1 MSTRTVAAVLMA
13 CCSLISPADATT
25 PRWALDPA
33 DPGPDLPAEGRSL
46 FDSIAADGV
55 PFPFEALLSKLERQV
70 GCKPMQCVSS
80 VLIPLGRSL
89 QRASAA
95 PDFFA
100 SPRVVVAVTGEGLGS
115 VFAKDRLYL
124 GYQERA
130 NLIEVISYNET
141 AGRFEFQLVRNYRA
155 GGTPEL
161 VYAARAVCTA
171 CHQNHAPIFS
181 RQIWDETNAN
191 PHIAAALAAAHDRAA
206 GARRA
211 SIHGAPVQRRVDTP
225 NAIDDATDRANLFGV
240 TQQIWREACDSACRA
255 RALTAALQYR
265 LSGERGF
272 ESVPPIATG
281 FASRWPG
288 GLAIPNPDIPNRDP
302 LALALA
308 LAPGAPAMV
317 QVDIPGALEPL
328 TPRAPLAIWNASDPT
343 LGGRFVAGIAAQIA
357 EVDIRELDSV
367 LGSRARSAKRRNYS
381 ARCAM
386 NGARY
391 DCAGEVTLRGDAS
404 TIDELT
410 IGGKPLRELR
420 LNNGSVTRGGLRVRT
435 ASGDSIERV
444 TLSASGSGGLAT
456 VTVVEDFAPARAA
469 IAQADW
475 PDAPFSRARMRA
487 ALGLKPHVQCC
498 ATGRLPPARDDIEPA
513 QALVADTEAFVAP
526 CARCHRTPE
535 RTPPNFLTGDRQR
548 VGASLAQC
556 APRIFVR
563 LAMWQTPEAE
573 RAKVPMPPPGA
584 SYQGAPQI
592 QNRPDPAIAAL
603 QARVAAWLQAETG
616 RPPDVAAM
624 LARGYENLRP
634 CLPAGT

>member
-1 MSTRTVAAVLMA
+1 MRAVAAVLMA

-25 PRWALDPA
+25 PRWVLDPA
-33 DPGPDLPAEGRSL
+33 DPGPDLPAAGRSL

-55 PFPFEALLSKLERQV
+55 PFPFEALVGKLERQA
-70 GCKPMQCVSS
+70 GCRPAQCVSS

-89 QRASAA
+89 QRAAAA

-100 SPRVVVAVTGEGLGS
+100 SPRVVVAVTGEGVGP

-124 GYQERA
+124 GYQERT

-161 VYAARAVCTA
+161 VYAARAVCMA

-191 PHIAAALAAAHDRAA
+191 PHVAAALATAHRDSGAQRAHF
-206 GARRA
+206 
-211 SIHGAPVQRRVDTP
+211 HGNRMQRGVETP
-225 NAIDDATDRANLFGV
+225 NAIDDATDRANLFSV
-240 TQQIWREACDSACRA
+240 TQRIWREACNSACRA
-255 RALTAALQYR
+255 QALTAALQYR
-265 LSGERGF
+265 LSGERVF
-272 ESVPPIATG
+272 ESAPPIAAG
-281 FASRWPG
+281 FAARWPG

-302 LALALA
+302 FAF
-308 LAPGAPAMV
+308 APGTTGLAR
-317 QVDIPGALEPL
+317 VDIPGALEPL
-328 TPRAPLAIWNASDPT
+328 TPRAPLAIWNATDPA
-343 LGGRFVAGIAAQIA
+343 LGGRFVASLAAQIA
-357 EVDIRELDSV
+357 EEDVRELDA
-367 LGSRARSAKRRNYS
+367 LLQGRARRPQQRNYS
-381 ARCAM
+381 ARCSIS
-386 NGARY
+386 GDRY
-391 DCAGEVTLRGDAS
+391 DCTGEITLRGDES
-404 TIDELT
+404 TIDELS
-410 IGGKPLRELR
+410 IGGKPLRDLR
-420 LNNGSVTRGGLRVRT
+420 LHKGNVTRGGQHVRT
-435 ASGDSIERV
+435 GTGDRIERV
-444 TLSASGSGGLAT
+444 ELSRSGSAGRAT
-456 VTVVEDFAPARAA
+456 VTVVEDFAPARTA
-469 IAQADW
+469 IARAKW

-487 ALGLKPHVQCC
+487 ALGLKPEAPCC
-498 ATGRLPPARDDIEPA
+498 ATDRLPPPRDDIEPA
-513 QALVADTEAFVAP
+513 QPLTAESEAFVAP

-535 RTPPNFLTGDRQR
+535 RTPPNFLAGDGQR

-563 LAMWQTPEAE
+563 LAMWQAPPTE
-573 RAKVPMPPPGA
+573 RAKVPMPPPLA
-584 SYQGAPQI
+584 SHRGAPHVQI
-592 QNRPDPAIAAL
+592 QPDPTIAAL